1 MNLILFILI
10 SLILVWISR
19 HTLKNYRS
27 HGFYRFFVFEGIA
40 ALLALNQ
47 PHWFNDPFSMRQIL
61 SWVLL
66 ICSIGFVL
74 CAVKLLHTLGGRNLR
89 DDMPENFDFENTIH
103 LVDTGLYRFIRH
115 PMYASLLLLNW
126 GAFLKHITPL
136 TLIIGVIT
144 TLFLIAAARV
154 EEKENQKFFG
164 DEYTQYCSRS
174 KMFFPFLF

>member
-1 MNLILFILI
+1 MNGIVFILI

-27 HGFYRFFVFEGIA
+27 HGFYRFFAFEGIA

-47 PHWFNDPFSMRQIL
+47 PHWFNDPFSMQQVL
-61 SWVLL
+61 SWALL

-74 CAVKLLHTLGGRNLR
+74 GAVTLLRTVGGHSRR
-89 DDMPENFDFENTIH
+89 DDMPENFNFENTAH
-103 LVDTGLYRFIRH
+103 LVDVGLYRFIRH
-115 PMYASLLLLNW
+115 PMYSSLLLLNW
-126 GAFLKHITPL
+126 GAFLKHITLL
-136 TLIIGVIT
+136 TLGISVVT

-164 DEYTQYCSRS
+164 EKYTQYSIRS

>member
-1 MNLILFILI
+1 MNCIVFILI

-27 HGFYRFFVFEGIA
+27 HGFYRFFAFEGIA

-47 PHWFNDPFSMRQIL
+47 PHWFNDPFSMQQVL
-61 SWVLL
+61 SWALL

-74 CAVKLLHTLGGRNLR
+74 GAVTLLRAVGGHSRR
-89 DDMPENFDFENTIH
+89 DDMPENFNFENTAH
-103 LVDTGLYRFIRH
+103 LVDVGLYRFIRH
-115 PMYASLLLLNW
+115 PMYSSLLLLNW
-126 GAFLKHITPL
+126 GAFLKHITLL
-136 TLIIGVIT
+136 TLGISVVT

-164 DEYTQYCSRS
+164 EKYTQYCIRS